1 MLKSSTI
8 EWFQRGSAGPE
19 IVEWLIADLG
29 IGSTLTAAQMYNKYE
44 KPKGTPPA
52 PIDPIDL
59 GVLEGRRQVVEKL
72 KTLLELDVSTLQ
84 GPEG

>member
-44 KPKGTPPA
+44 NPKAHHRLRSIRSTWVCWR
-52 PIDPIDL
+52 
-59 GVLEGRRQVVEKL
+59 GVDR
-72 KTLLELDVSTLQ
+72 LLRS
-84 GPEG
+84 